1 MTEFF
6 DDSDRLIK
14 LMASVDK
21 KFQRRFLDTVR
32 TIRSAH
38 TLDQLEALIIAGRV
52 EEALVS
58 AEIASLQLSNYF
70 GDAFILSGNE
80 TAKVIE
86 NALEVIVN
94 FDQVNTR
101 ALNAMTRNQLRLVR
115 EFVSEQRR
123 ATRVAMID
131 GIERGINPRDM
142 ARAFRDSIGLTAKQQ
157 TYVIN
162 YRTQLQSLD
171 SKALGRKLRDRRF
184 DRTIQAAIKN
194 DKPLTSAQIDKM
206 VERYQQRWVKYR
218 SEVIGRTEALSSVHE
233 GTDEMYQQAIDSGT
247 LDLEELIRTW
257 DSSNDGRDRSHHLSM
272 NKQQRQIDEPFT
284 SGLGNALRRPG
295 DSNAPAEER
304 IHCRCAVTTR
314 FTDSAKQRVAQ
325 SAPSVI
331 SL

>member
-257 DSSNDGRDRSHHLSM
+257 DSSNDGRV
-272 NKQQRQIDEPFT
+272 QT
-284 SGLGNALRRPG
+284 
-295 DSNAPAEER
+295 R
-304 IHCRCAVTTR
+304 IVCR
-314 FTDSAKQRVAQ
+314 
-325 SAPSVI
+325 
-331 SL
+331 